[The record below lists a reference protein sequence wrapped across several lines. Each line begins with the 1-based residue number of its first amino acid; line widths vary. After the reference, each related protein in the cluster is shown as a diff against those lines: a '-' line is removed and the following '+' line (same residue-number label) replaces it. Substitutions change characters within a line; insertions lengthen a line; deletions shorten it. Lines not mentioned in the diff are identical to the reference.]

1 MSHRKDEAQ
10 TQHNRQEE
18 DDDTQSSLEKQRQQQ
33 QQQKVEEALDETKD
47 NIIRTADAA
56 TKEVPRYTKAFNDY
70 QEQSI
75 QTARDIATSY
85 IETQKELLRSFQDSL
100 EPAINNTIDKFR
112 NNYRNYYSSA
122 YSSSYPWQYPR
133 NVADTYGMIVNSLTD
148 NTMATV
154 RLTNNMIFA
163 NLEAFKTSMAQIGEN
178 AKELSKISI
187 DTARTLQRA
196 SRATTSEEE

>member
-1 MSHRKDEAQ
+1 MSHRKDKAQ
-10 TQHNRQEE
+10 TQHNRQE
-18 DDDTQSSLEKQRQQQ
+18 DDDDKSSLEKQRQQQ

-47 NIIRTADAA
+47 NIKRTADAA

-178 AKELSKISI
+178 AKEISKINI
-187 DTARTLQRA
+187 DTAKTVQRA
-196 SRATTSEEE
+196 SKVTAHEEE

>member
-1 MSHRKDEAQ
+1 MSHKKDD
-10 TQHNRQEE
+10 TQQHHSRQEE
-18 DDDTQSSLEKQRQQQ
+18 DTKLEKQRQQQ
-33 QQQKVEEALDETKD
+33 QQQQQKVDEALDETKD
-47 NIIRTADAA
+47 TIKKTADAA

-70 QEQSI
+70 HEQSI

-100 EPAINNTIDKFR
+100 EPAINNVMDRFR
-112 NNYRNYYSSA
+112 DNYKNYYYFSP
-122 YSSSYPWQYPR
+122 YPWYYPR
-133 NVADTYGMIVNSLTD
+133 NMAETYGMMVNSLTD

-154 RLTNNMIFA
+154 RLANNMIFA
-163 NLEAFKTSMAQIGEN
+163 NLEAFKTSMVQIGEN

-196 SRATTSEEE
+196 SKDTASEKE

>member
-10 TQHNRQEE
+10 TQHNRQE
-18 DDDTQSSLEKQRQQQ
+18 DDDDKSSLEKQRQQQ

>member
-10 TQHNRQEE
+10 TQHNRQE
-18 DDDTQSSLEKQRQQQ
+18 DDDDKSSLEKQRQQQ
-33 QQQKVEEALDETKD
+33 QQKVEEALYETKD
-47 NIIRTADAA
+47 NIKRTADAA

>member
-1 MSHRKDEAQ
+1 MSHRKDKAQ
-10 TQHNRQEE
+10 TQHNRQE
-18 DDDTQSSLEKQRQQQ
+18 DDDDKSSLEKQRQQ

-47 NIIRTADAA
+47 NIKRTADAA

>member
-1 MSHRKDEAQ
+1 MSHKKDEAQ
-10 TQHNRQEE
+10 KQHNRQE
-18 DDDTQSSLEKQRQQQ
+18 DDDTKSSLEKQRQQQ
-33 QQQKVEEALDETKD
+33 QQQVEEALDETKD
-47 NIIRTADAA
+47 NIKRTADAA

-85 IETQKELLRSFQDSL
+85 IETQKEFLRSFQDSL
-100 EPAINNTIDKFR
+100 EPAIYNTIDKFR

-196 SRATTSEEE
+196 SRATASEEE

>member
-1 MSHRKDEAQ
+1 MSHRKDKAQ
-10 TQHNRQEE
+10 TQHNRQE
-18 DDDTQSSLEKQRQQQ
+18 DDDDKSSLEKQRQQQ

-47 NIIRTADAA
+47 NIKRTADAA

-196 SRATTSEEE
+196 SRATTS

>member
-10 TQHNRQEE
+10 KQHNRQE
-18 DDDTQSSLEKQRQQQ
+18 DDDKSSLEKQRQQQ
-33 QQQKVEEALDETKD
+33 QQQVEGALDETKD
-47 NIIRTADAA
+47 NIKRTADAA

-196 SRATTSEEE
+196 SRATASEEE

>member
-1 MSHRKDEAQ
+1 MSHRKDKAQ
-10 TQHNRQEE
+10 TQHNRQE
-18 DDDTQSSLEKQRQQQ
+18 DDDDKSSLEKQRQQ

-47 NIIRTADAA
+47 NIKRTADAA

-178 AKELSKISI
+178 AKEISKINI
-187 DTARTLQRA
+187 DTAKTVQRA
-196 SRATTSEEE
+196 SKVTAHEEE